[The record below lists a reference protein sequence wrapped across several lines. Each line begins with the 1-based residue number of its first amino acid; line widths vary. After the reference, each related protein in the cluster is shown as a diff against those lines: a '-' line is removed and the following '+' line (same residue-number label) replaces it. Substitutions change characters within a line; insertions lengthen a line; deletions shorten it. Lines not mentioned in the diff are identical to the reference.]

1 MDKEISLH
9 FLENFILFS
18 FAQSYSRC
26 TRLVVMRSLHLFAT
40 SSSPTATAHS
50 TSSVKCHSSPRAEL
64 DESAQSQGVTV
75 KTASLPS
82 RCQSRWHHRPHPH
95 PQKST
100 SNTSAEKST
109 ECTGKCKLTIVFLE
123 KRKLQARIYK
133 VPERF
138 RKPCWHQMSK
148 ARVTTVPTLPTVAS
162 CWCSRLTADFLV
174 YLLLS
179 DEANVCY
186 EFSQNKQEQR
196 LEIQIPFAKCGKATY
211 KEQWF
216 RAEHPQVKMYTHIKR
231 YRRKLQKVHEKG
243 N

>member
-26 TRLVVMRSLHLFAT
+26 TRLIVMRSLHLFAT

-100 SNTSAEKST
+100 SNTSAEKSI

-196 LEIQIPFAKCGKATY
+196 LEIQIPFAKCGKAT
-211 KEQWF
+211 
-216 RAEHPQVKMYTHIKR
+216 
-231 YRRKLQKVHEKG
+231 
-243 N
+243 